1 MYIKN
6 LLIKNLLDCC
16 RTGGK
21 HSDVGVIGLATA
33 TPEEAEEYD
42 SSRRWGLP
50 RELVC
55 FATNP
60 APMVVSATTV
70 H

>member
-1 MYIKN
+1 M
-6 LLIKNLLDCC
+6 
-16 RTGGK
+16 
-21 HSDVGVIGLATA
+21 GVIGLATA

-42 SSRRWGLP
+42 SSRRWGVAERVGL
-50 RELVC
+50 